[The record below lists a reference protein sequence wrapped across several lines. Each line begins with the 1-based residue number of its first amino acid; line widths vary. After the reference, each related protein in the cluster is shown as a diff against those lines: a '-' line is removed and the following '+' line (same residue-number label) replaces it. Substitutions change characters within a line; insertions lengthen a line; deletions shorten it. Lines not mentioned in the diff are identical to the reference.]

1 MPSHFNIGRR
11 LEFIG
16 LEPNEITALQSLRPL
31 MKGVIPTA
39 LNALYERI
47 LTFPELARFFPS
59 DAAVASVKNRQ
70 RAHWERIF
78 DARFDMGYAAGALRV
93 GEVHARI
100 GLNPSWYIGGYATV
114 LQHLVKAIAREGGT
128 GSASETQAEVS
139 MGALIKAVLLDIDI
153 SVSAYL
159 EASDLART
167 QAEAAALVEVQAA
180 LERTRRSEQRLELA
194 LEIADVHVYE
204 MDYVRRELI
213 KAGAEDT
220 FFTEPKTYEELYRDI
235 YGIIDARDRPDVEEA
250 WRRHVEEGAPYRPEY
265 RVVRADQKEVWAS
278 GANLLITDPA
288 GRPLRLIG
296 ALQDITARKA
306 AEQALM
312 QAKEDAEAANLAKS
326 TFLATMSHEI
336 RTPLN
341 GILGMGQVL
350 AKEDLT
356 ERQHGQVKVILQSG
370 EMLLSLLNDLL
381 DISKIEAGKLTIEEG
396 EVDLA
401 EIARSAFANLL
412 AIAAERDIAVT
423 LEIAPEAEGIFKGDP
438 TRVRQIVNNLASNA
452 LKFTTEGQVALV
464 VSNPDGQLRFA
475 VRDTGI
481 GISAGKIGDL
491 FQKFTQADPSITR
504 RFGGTGLGLAISR
517 ELARLM
523 GGDVTVE
530 SEEGVGSTFTAKL
543 PLPQLERQRPTSR
556 EAAAADEAAFDD
568 PGALRILVAED
579 NPVNRIVIQTILQ
592 QAGLNPVVVE
602 DGAEAV
608 EAWRA
613 ADWDLILMDVQMPVM
628 DGLTAT
634 RIIRQEESGRGRART
649 PILALTANVMAY
661 HLSSYMQAGMDGLVG
676 KPIDAAKLLIAME
689 AALDEAAPVASGSA
703 DP

>member
-1 MPSHFNIGRR
+1 MTSHSDMRQR
-11 LEFIG
+11 LDFIRLG
-16 LEPNEITALQSLRPL
+16 ARDVTALRGLRPL
-31 MKGVIPTA
+31 MQGAIPVA
-39 LNALYERI
+39 LDALYERI
-47 LTFPELARFFPS
+47 LAFPETARFFPD
-59 DAAVASVKNRQ
+59 DAALSGVKNRQ
-70 RAHWERIF
+70 QSHWERIF
-78 DARFDMGYAAGALRV
+78 EAQFDEDYAGAARRI
-93 GEVHARI
+93 GEAHARI

-114 LQHLVKAIAREGGT
+114 LQHLVEAIVRESATRPTEAMSTGT
-128 GSASETQAEVS
+128 SI
-139 MGALIKAVLLDIDI
+139 GALIKSVLLDIDL
-153 SVSAYL
+153 SVAAYL
-159 EASDLART
+159 EASEQARA
-167 QAEAAALVEVQAA
+167 QVEAAALVEVQAA

-235 YGIIDARDRPDVEEA
+235 YRIIDPRDRPDVEEA
-250 WRRHVEEGAPYRPEY
+250 WRRHLEDGAPYRPEY
-265 RVVRADQKEVWAS
+265 RVVRADHKEVWVSA
-278 GANLLITDPA
+278 ANRLIADPD
-288 GRPLRLIG
+288 GRPLHLIG

-306 AEQALM
+306 SEQALLR
-312 QAKEDAEAANLAKS
+312 AKEDAETANLAKS

-412 AIAAERDIAVT
+412 AMAAERDIAVT

-481 GISAGKIGDL
+481 GISAGKIGEL

-530 SEEGVGSTFTAKL
+530 SEEGVGSTFTARL
-543 PLPQLERQRPTSR
+543 PLARSEAPRQASAQ
-556 EAAAADEAAFDD
+556 AAANEAEFDD

-579 NPVNRIVIQTILQ
+579 NPVNQIVIQTMLQ
-592 QAGLNPVVVE
+592 QAGLNPVVVN
-602 DGAEAV
+602 DGQEAV
-608 EAWRA
+608 DAWRTA
-613 ADWDLILMDVQMPVM
+613 NWDLILMDAQMPVM

-634 RIIRQEESGRGRART
+634 RVIRQEEAGRGGART
-649 PILALTANVMAY
+649 PILALTANVMAH

-689 AALDEAAPVASGSA
+689 AALDEAQLSG
-703 DP
+703 